1 MERTRGRKRLIGT
14 LTVRITMVT
23 LKILKMKLK
32 KKTFAVLLLV
42 IFFPWLSVNIIH
54 ATPSL
59 KSKNN
64 NNQWHISGRTGTAWL
79 QYEIGSDMALLKKE
93 FTHQPGLAI
102 DLGISRTLG
111 RSWEPGILI
120 SIFRLS
126 GESDLPEFSANGN
139 HSSFITL
146 YQMPVEYVTVSTSL
160 SAYCRYHFRSFSK
173 RTTTTVSLNPFA
185 ELGGGINYFFTQ
197 LGYQTTPE
205 GENSSIIFRK
215 GTGEKPR
222 TQPGNV
228 AQISLGLGTKIE
240 MPRNLTLIFSLN
252 TDIINYD
259 CLDAVHNYT
268 DGKRNHASSVVPRI
282 MAGVCVPIGNK
293 GRSGGG
299 DSHLPWAR

>member
-1 MERTRGRKRLIGT
+1 
-14 LTVRITMVT
+14 
-23 LKILKMKLK
+23 MKLN
-32 KKTFAVLLLV
+32 KKTFTIFLLA
-42 IFFPWLSVNIIH
+42 IFFPWLSINIIH
-54 ATPSL
+54 ASPFL

-64 NNQWHISGRTGTAWL
+64 NNRWHFSGRTGTAWL
-79 QYEIGSDMALLKKE
+79 LKEISRDFIFLDNE
-93 FTHQPGLAI
+93 FRHQPGLAL

-120 SIFRLS
+120 NIFRLS
-126 GESDLPEFSANGN
+126 GENDLPEFTANGN

-160 SAYCRYHFRSFSK
+160 SAYCRYHFIDLSK
-173 RTTTTVSLNPFA
+173 RTTTTVSLDPFA

-215 GTGEKPR
+215 ETGEKPK
-222 TQPGNV
+222 THPGNV

-240 MPRNLTLIFSLN
+240 MPRNLTLVFSLN

-268 DGKRNHASSVVPRI
+268 DGKRNHASSIIPRL
-282 MAGVCVPIGNK
+282 MAGVCVPIGGK

-299 DSHLPWAR
+299 DSHLPWSR